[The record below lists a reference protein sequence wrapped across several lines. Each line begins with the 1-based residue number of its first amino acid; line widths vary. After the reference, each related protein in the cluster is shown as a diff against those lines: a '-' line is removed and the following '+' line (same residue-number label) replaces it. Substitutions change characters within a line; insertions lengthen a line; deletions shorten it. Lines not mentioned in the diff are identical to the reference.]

1 MKKNLLVALSAFLML
16 IVHLSAQTVFTDT
29 TAGAG
34 SWVCP
39 AGVTSVTVE
48 CWGGGGGGGF
58 AHYQYSAA
66 GSGAGGSYINYTMPV
81 TSGTTYYFVV
91 GAGGTGGTDSITP
104 GGNGGASYFGSTID
118 TTLPNAVVLAV
129 GGIGG
134 NSTDTG
140 GVSAAHDSATG
151 GAALSSGNLPLS
163 GYTLSLYGAA
173 GGSGT
178 ATGATPGGA
187 GANGGAGG
195 AKSTNFSASKKGY
208 NGLTPGGGGSG
219 AICKTV
225 KAGEVGGNGAV
236 GEVQL
241 TYVSATSV
249 FKPTSFTATT
259 ASITSIDLSATSNA
273 NNNNIVVIY
282 STTNAFTPPINGVA
296 VAAVGSSFLGGTVL
310 YTGAASG
317 LTTQTSLQPGTTY
330 YYEAIC
336 YDASYNYS
344 PVVTANATT
353 LVSNIINADFTGAT
367 ANYFSGITTQ
377 AATITQSF
385 GSGVLNEKY
394 VADSGYAIGTFSD
407 TDFVLMPID
416 TAVDFGSSY
425 TLGYAV
431 SNGWYEDY
439 KIAPIN
445 GYTLDVS
452 SISGTFEQSAAA
464 STNTFGV
471 LYGIGTATNAPDTFF
486 NAISTTQNVDTGG
499 GTKMA
504 ATTETFSSKTAGITL
519 NNIVSNIS
527 GSQVLYVRL
536 VVYRAYATVTKAVL
550 FNTAFTVGGTFTDN
564 LPVTIAKFGA
574 EKINNTTAS
583 VSWSVA
589 NATNIKGFTIT
600 KSTDGINFK
609 SIGTVDFA
617 GTKAYT
623 FTDNNLG
630 AGTSYYRLT
639 SIAKNGTEQYSSIA
653 SVVNKVSGTSI
664 LSLAPNLVHTTAILN
679 ISAAK
684 ADNLTARVLDLS
696 GRTVQVKTISIPE
709 GNSQASFNFSNLK
722 AGSYY
727 LETIASDGS
736 IKTIRFEKQ

>member
-1 MKKNLLVALSAFLML
+1 MKKNLLVALSTFLL
-16 IVHLSAQTVFTDT
+16 FIVQLSAQTVFTDT
-29 TAGAG
+29 TAGSG

-39 AGVTSVTVE
+39 AGVTSVSVE

-58 AHYQYSAA
+58 AHYEYSAA
-66 GSGAGGSYINYTMPV
+66 GSGAGGSYISYNMPV
-81 TSGTTYYFVV
+81 TPGTTYYFVV
-91 GAGGTGGTDSITP
+91 GAGGKGGTDSITP
-104 GGNGGASYFGSTID
+104 GGTGGASYFGSTID
-118 TTLPNAVVLAV
+118 TTIANAVVLAV
-129 GGIGG
+129 GGLGG

-140 GVSAAHDSATG
+140 GIATAHDSATG
-151 GAALSSGNLPLS
+151 GAALTSGNLPLS
-163 GYTLSLYGAA
+163 GFTTSTYGAA

-178 ATGATPGGA
+178 ATGATAGGA

-195 AKSTNFSASKKGY
+195 AASTNFSASKKGY

-219 AICKTV
+219 AIDKTV

-241 TYVSATSV
+241 SYISATSV
-249 FKPTSFTATT
+249 FKPASFSAAA
-259 ASITSIDLSATSNA
+259 ASITSINLSATSNA

-296 VAAVGSSFLGGTVL
+296 IGAVGSSFLGGTVL
-310 YTGAASG
+310 YTGIASG
-317 LTTQTSLQPGTTY
+317 LTTQTGLQPGTTY

-336 YDASYNYS
+336 YDASNNYS

-353 LVSNIINADFTGAT
+353 LVSNIINADFTGTT
-367 ANYFSGITTQ
+367 ANYFSGISTQ
-377 AATITQSF
+377 AATITQVF
-385 GSGVLNEKY
+385 GSGILNEKY
-394 VADSGYAIGTFSD
+394 VADSGYALGTNSD
-407 TDFVLMPID
+407 TDYVLMPID
-416 TAVDFGSSY
+416 TGVQIGSSY

-439 KIAPIN
+439 KIAPAT

-452 SISGTFEQSAAA
+452 SISGTFAQTAAA

-471 LYGIGTATNAPDTFF
+471 LYGIGTATTAPDTFF
-486 NAISTTQNVDTGG
+486 NAIGTQNVDTGA

-504 ATTETFSSKTAGITL
+504 ATTENFSSKTAGITL
-519 NNIVSNIS
+519 NNVVTNVS

-536 VVYRAYATVTKAVL
+536 VVYRAYATVTKAIL
-550 FNTAFTVGGTFTDN
+550 YNTAFTIGGTFTID
-564 LPVTIAKFGA
+564 LPVTIAKFNA
-574 EKINNTTAS
+574 EKTNNTTAS
-583 VSWSVA
+583 VSWSIA
-589 NATNIKGFTIT
+589 NASNIKQFQVT
-600 KSTDGINFK
+600 KSTDGTNFK
-609 SIGTVDFA
+609 SIGTVEFA
-617 GTKAYT
+617 GVKAYN

-639 SIAKNGTEQYSSIA
+639 SIAKNGAELYSSVA

-664 LSLAPNLVHTTAILN
+664 LSLAPNLVHTTAFLN

-684 ADNLTARVLDLS
+684 ADNFTARVLDLS

-709 GNSQASFNFSNLK
+709 GNSQTSFNFSNLK